1 MNKYFFSF
9 LLVFALTG
17 CAGMSDYVKN
27 VISDPRNEKL
37 VYKTDEDYSSGQIDL
52 VIPPNLNQP
61 NTASSLSLPEVIDN
75 DSNKLFT
82 IDTKLDGIKLF
93 KQGQDMFL
101 SVQTEDKILLW
112 ERIKSFWYE
121 EGFQILSEDLTIS
134 SMRTNYLENLSE
146 VQLGTIQR
154 YVGRYVPL
162 LVSPETR
169 DSYKT
174 RIVKKEN
181 GFDILISHYGKEFM
195 SDGDTE
201 FRWQNRPRDKEFQN
215 EMISRMYIYLG
226 GNEAKNSG
234 YIVAKRS
241 GIRNIVSI
249 YTDEKGLQTLFV
261 PDIYERVYP
270 KIISSLDIL
279 GINILSEDA
288 SEGLIQVSLGDS
300 VNNTSA
306 QVSKELDKLRSLR
319 DRSIITESEYLEKS
333 KIIIRKNTKN
343 ESPGFFDRFFGKD
356 NTETFSLRLTQGGE
370 NRDSTLITIEDG
382 VFNQMQSLASDE
394 VLRGLYVKLR

>member
-1 MNKYFFSF
+1 MNKYFYNF
-9 LLVFALTG
+9 LLAFTLVS

-37 VYKTDEDYSSGQIDL
+37 VYKTDEDYLSAQIDL
-52 VIPPNLNQP
+52 VIPPNLNEP
-61 NTASSLSLPEVIDN
+61 NTSRALSLPEVIDN

-82 IDTKLDGIKLF
+82 IDTQLEGIKLF

-101 SVQTEDKILLW
+101 SVQTEDKVLLW
-112 ERIKSFWYE
+112 QTIKSFWLE

-174 RIVKKEN
+174 RIVKKED
-181 GFDILISHYGKEFM
+181 GFDIIISHYGKEFM

-201 FRWQNRPRDKEFQN
+201 FRWQNRPRDSEFEN

-226 GNEAKNSG
+226 GNEARNAG

-241 GIRNIVSI
+241 GIRNAVSI
-249 YTDEKGLQTLFV
+249 YTDERGLQTLFV

-279 GINILSEDA
+279 GINILSENSSD
-288 SEGLIQVSLGDS
+288 GLIQVSLGDS
-300 VNNTSA
+300 VTNTSTQA
-306 QVSKELDKLRSLR
+306 SEELIKLRSLR
-319 DRSIITESEYLEKS
+319 DRSIITEAEYLEKS
-333 KIIIRKNTKN
+333 KIITRKNTKN
-343 ESPGFFDRFFGKD
+343 ESPGLFDRFFGKN

-370 NRDSTLITIEDG
+370 NRDSTLITIEDSL
-382 VFNQMQSLASDE
+382 FNQMQSSASDE

>member
-9 LLVFALTG
+9 LLVLTLTG

-52 VIPPNLNQP
+52 IIPPNLSQP
-61 NTASSLSLPEVIDN
+61 NTIDALSLPEVIDN
-75 DSNKLFT
+75 DSSKLFT
-82 IDTKLDGIKLF
+82 IDTKLEGIKLF

-112 ERIKSFWYE
+112 ERIKSFWLQ

-146 VQLGTIQR
+146 VQLGIIQR

-181 GFDILISHYGKEFM
+181 GFDVVISHYGKEFM

-201 FRWQNRPRDKEFQN
+201 FKWQNRPRDKEFQN

-226 GNEAKNSG
+226 GDEAKNSG
-234 YIVAKRS
+234 YIVARTT
-241 GIRNIVSI
+241 GIRKTVSI

-261 PDIYERVYP
+261 PDIYERVFP
-270 KIISSLDIL
+270 SVVSSLDIL
-279 GINILSEDA
+279 GVKIIEKDQTS
-288 SEGLIQVSLGDS
+288 GLIKVSLDDKEKEAKGFLSSLFGSDS
-300 VNNTSA
+300 
-306 QVSKELDKLRSLR
+306 
-319 DRSIITESEYLEKS
+319 SEVMNIKV
-333 KIIIRKNTKN
+333 
-343 ESPGFFDRFFGKD
+343 DA
-356 NTETFSLRLTQGGE
+356 GGE
-370 NRDSTLITIEDG
+370 TGKSTLITIEDD
-382 VFNQMQSLASDE
+382 VFNQIQSLASDE

>member
-9 LLVFALTG
+9 LLVLTLTG

-52 VIPPNLNQP
+52 IIPPNLSQP
-61 NTASSLSLPEVIDN
+61 NTIDALSLPEVIDN
-75 DSNKLFT
+75 DSSKLFT
-82 IDTKLDGIKLF
+82 IDTKLEGIKLF

-112 ERIKSFWYE
+112 ERIKSFWLE

-146 VQLGTIQR
+146 VQLGIIQR

-201 FRWQNRPRDKEFQN
+201 FKWQNRPRDKEFQN

-226 GNEAKNSG
+226 GDEAKNSG
-234 YIVAKRS
+234 YIVARTT
-241 GIRNIVSI
+241 GIRKTVSI

-261 PDIYERVYP
+261 PDIYERVFP
-270 KIISSLDIL
+270 SVVSSLDIL
-279 GINILSEDA
+279 GVKIIEKDQTS
-288 SEGLIQVSLGDS
+288 GLIKVSLDDKEKEAKGFLSSLFGSDS
-300 VNNTSA
+300 
-306 QVSKELDKLRSLR
+306 
-319 DRSIITESEYLEKS
+319 SEVMNIKV
-333 KIIIRKNTKN
+333 
-343 ESPGFFDRFFGKD
+343 DA
-356 NTETFSLRLTQGGE
+356 GGE
-370 NRDSTLITIEDG
+370 TGESTLITIEDD
-382 VFNQMQSLASDE
+382 VFNQIQSLASDE

>member
-9 LLVFALTG
+9 LLVLTLTG

-52 VIPPNLNQP
+52 IIPPNLSQP
-61 NTASSLSLPEVIDN
+61 NTIDALSLPEVIDN
-75 DSNKLFT
+75 DSSKLFT
-82 IDTKLDGIKLF
+82 IDTKLEGIKLF

-101 SVQTEDKILLW
+101 SVQTEDKIFLW
-112 ERIKSFWYE
+112 ERIKSFWLE

-146 VQLGTIQR
+146 VQLGIIQR

-181 GFDILISHYGKEFM
+181 GFDVLISHYGKEFM

-226 GNEAKNSG
+226 GDEAKNSG
-234 YIVAKRS
+234 YIVARTT
-241 GIRNIVSI
+241 GIRKTVSI

-261 PDIYERVYP
+261 PDIYERVFP
-270 KIISSLDIL
+270 SVVSSLDIL
-279 GINILSEDA
+279 GVKIIEKDQTS
-288 SEGLIQVSLGDS
+288 GLIKVSLDDKEKEAKGFLSSLFGSDS
-300 VNNTSA
+300 
-306 QVSKELDKLRSLR
+306 
-319 DRSIITESEYLEKS
+319 SEVMNIKV
-333 KIIIRKNTKN
+333 
-343 ESPGFFDRFFGKD
+343 DA
-356 NTETFSLRLTQGGE
+356 GGE
-370 NRDSTLITIEDG
+370 TGESTLITIEDD
-382 VFNQMQSLASDE
+382 VFNQIQSLASDE

>member
-9 LLVFALTG
+9 LLVLTLTG

-52 VIPPNLNQP
+52 IIPPNLSQP
-61 NTASSLSLPEVIDN
+61 NTIDALSLPEVIDN
-75 DSNKLFT
+75 DSSKLFT
-82 IDTKLDGIKLF
+82 IDTKLEGIKLF

-101 SVQTEDKILLW
+101 SVQTEDKIFLW
-112 ERIKSFWYE
+112 ERIKSFWLE

-146 VQLGTIQR
+146 VQLGIIQR

-181 GFDILISHYGKEFM
+181 GFDVVISHYGKEFM

-201 FRWQNRPRDKEFQN
+201 FKWQNRPRDKEFQN

-226 GNEAKNSG
+226 GEEAKNSG
-234 YIVAKRS
+234 YIVARTT
-241 GIRNIVSI
+241 GIRKTVSI

-270 KIISSLDIL
+270 SVVSSLDIL
-279 GINILSEDA
+279 GVKIIEKDQS
-288 SEGLIQVSLGDS
+288 SGLIKVSLDDKEKEAKGFLSSLFGSDS
-300 VNNTSA
+300 
-306 QVSKELDKLRSLR
+306 
-319 DRSIITESEYLEKS
+319 SEVMNIKV
-333 KIIIRKNTKN
+333 
-343 ESPGFFDRFFGKD
+343 DA
-356 NTETFSLRLTQGGE
+356 GGE
-370 NRDSTLITIEDG
+370 TGESTLITIEDD
-382 VFNQMQSLASDE
+382 VFNQIQSLASDE

>member
-1 MNKYFFSF
+1 MNKYFSCILIFI
-9 LLVFALTG
+9 LNG
-17 CAGMSDYVKN
+17 CAGMSDYVKDI
-27 VISDPRNEKL
+27 ISDPRNEKL
-37 VYKTDEDYSSGQIDL
+37 VYKTDEDYSSRQIDL

-61 NTASSLSLPEVIDN
+61 NTINALSLPEIIDN

-82 IDTKLDGIKLF
+82 VDTKLEGIKIY
-93 KQGQDMFL
+93 KQGQDTFL
-101 SVQTEDKILLW
+101 SVKTEDKILLW
-112 ERIKSFWYE
+112 NRIKSFWLDQ
-121 EGFQILSEDLTIS
+121 GFQILSEDLTIS

-154 YVGRYVPL
+154 VVGRYVPL

-174 RIVKKEN
+174 RLVKKEN
-181 GFDILISHYGKEFM
+181 GFDIVISHYGKEFM

-215 EMISRMYIYLG
+215 EMISRMYIFLG

-234 YIVAKRS
+234 YIVAKIS
-241 GIRNIVSI
+241 GARNSVSI
-249 YTDEKGLQTLFV
+249 YTDEQGLQTLFV

-279 GINILSEDA
+279 GINILSESS
-288 SEGLIQVSLGDS
+288 SEGLIQVSFGDS
-300 VNNTSA
+300 VSVTSPQA
-306 QVSKELDKLRSLR
+306 SKELDKLRSLR

-343 ESPGFFDRFFGKD
+343 ESTGFFDKFFGKD
-356 NTETFSLRLTQGGE
+356 DTETFSLRIAQGGE
-370 NRDSTLITIEDG
+370 NRESTLITIEDNL
-382 VFNQMQSLASDE
+382 FTQIQTLASDE
-394 VLRGLYVKLR
+394 VLRGLYVNLK

>member
-9 LLVFALTG
+9 LLVLTLTG

-52 VIPPNLNQP
+52 IIPPNLSQP
-61 NTASSLSLPEVIDN
+61 NTTSSLSLPEVIDN
-75 DSNKLFT
+75 ESSKLFT
-82 IDTKLDGIKLF
+82 IDTKLEGIKLF

-112 ERIKSFWYE
+112 EKIKSFWLE

-181 GFDILISHYGKEFM
+181 GFDVLISHYGKEFM

-226 GNEAKNSG
+226 GDEAKNSG
-234 YIVAKRS
+234 YIVARTT
-241 GIRNIVSI
+241 GIRKTVSI

-261 PDIYERVYP
+261 PDIYERVFP
-270 KIISSLDIL
+270 SVVSSLDIL
-279 GINILSEDA
+279 GVKIIEKDQTS
-288 SEGLIQVSLGDS
+288 GLIKVSLDDKEKEAKGFLSSLFGSDS
-300 VNNTSA
+300 
-306 QVSKELDKLRSLR
+306 
-319 DRSIITESEYLEKS
+319 SEVMNIKV
-333 KIIIRKNTKN
+333 
-343 ESPGFFDRFFGKD
+343 DA
-356 NTETFSLRLTQGGE
+356 GGE
-370 NRDSTLITIEDG
+370 TGESTLITIEDD
-382 VFNQMQSLASDE
+382 VFNQIQNLASDE

>member
-9 LLVFALTG
+9 LLVLTLTG

-52 VIPPNLNQP
+52 IIPPNLSQP
-61 NTASSLSLPEVIDN
+61 NTIDALSLPEVIDN
-75 DSNKLFT
+75 DSSKLFT
-82 IDTKLDGIKLF
+82 IDTKLEGIKLF

-112 ERIKSFWYE
+112 ERIKSFWLE

-146 VQLGTIQR
+146 VQLGIIQR

-181 GFDILISHYGKEFM
+181 GFDVVISHYGKEFM

-201 FRWQNRPRDKEFQN
+201 FKWQNRPRDKEFQN

-226 GNEAKNSG
+226 GDEAKNSG
-234 YIVAKRS
+234 YIVARTT
-241 GIRNIVSI
+241 GIRKTVSI

-261 PDIYERVYP
+261 PDIYERVFP
-270 KIISSLDIL
+270 SVVSSLDIL
-279 GINILSEDA
+279 GVKIIEKDQS
-288 SEGLIQVSLGDS
+288 SGLIKVSLDDKEKEAKGFLSSLFGSDS
-300 VNNTSA
+300 
-306 QVSKELDKLRSLR
+306 
-319 DRSIITESEYLEKS
+319 SEVMNIKV
-333 KIIIRKNTKN
+333 
-343 ESPGFFDRFFGKD
+343 DA
-356 NTETFSLRLTQGGE
+356 GGE
-370 NRDSTLITIEDG
+370 TGESTLITIEDDI
-382 VFNQMQSLASDE
+382 FNQIQSLASDE

>member
-1 MNKYFFSF
+1 M
-9 LLVFALTG
+9 LTG

-52 VIPPNLNQP
+52 VIPPNLSQP
-61 NTASSLSLPEVIDN
+61 NTTSSLSLPEVIDN

-82 IDTKLDGIKLF
+82 IDTKLEGIKLF

-112 ERIKSFWYE
+112 ERIKSFWLE

-146 VQLGTIQR
+146 VQLGVIQR

-181 GFDILISHYGKEFM
+181 GFDVLISHYGKEFM

-226 GNEAKNSG
+226 GDEAKNSG
-234 YIVAKRS
+234 YIVARTT
-241 GIRNIVSI
+241 GIRKTVSI
-249 YTDEKGLQTLFV
+249 YTDDQGLQTLFV

-270 KIISSLDIL
+270 SVVSSLDIL
-279 GINILSEDA
+279 GIKIIEKDQS
-288 SEGLIQVSLGDS
+288 SGLIKISLDDREKESKGFLSSLFSNDS
-300 VNNTSA
+300 SEVMNIKVNT
-306 QVSKELDKLRSLR
+306 
-319 DRSIITESEYLEKS
+319 
-333 KIIIRKNTKN
+333 
-343 ESPGFFDRFFGKD
+343 
-356 NTETFSLRLTQGGE
+356 GGE
-370 NRDSTLITIEDG
+370 TGESTLITIEDD
-382 VFNQMQSLASDE
+382 VFNQIQSLASDE